1 MIPTGPE
8 GCPEYISQGTGPKPI
23 GGPERA
29 IVCPP
34 AADECRGRGP
44 EKVDVFLFTS
54 GGFISC
60 LQNYPEPP
68 ECGLAAQV
76 CQSELRSCT
85 CLSD

>member
-23 GGPERA
+23 GGPEGA

-44 EKVDVFLFTS
+44 EKACALYSS
-54 GGFISC
+54 GRGPLELCTPSLC
-60 LQNYPEPP
+60 RTQPCPPNY
-68 ECGLAAQV
+68 
-76 CQSELRSCT
+76 
-85 CLSD
+85 